1 LLRYVAYLPQLL
13 SAPTRPRAA
22 GDNIEIVRL
31 PRILLP
37 SGLSPSHTAPQSP
50 GSKLGA
56 VVAAEVA
63 ARVGTLLADK
73 NTDKEHDPYADIIG
87 TC

>member
-1 LLRYVAYLPQLL
+1 MLRYVAYLPQFL

-37 SGLSPSHTAPQSP
+37 SGLSPSHPVPQSP
-50 GSKLGA
+50 GSKLGT
-56 VVAAEVA
+56 VVAQKLPPEL
-63 ARVGTLLADK
+63 GMLLADE